1 MIRSVYF
8 STLAL
13 NFKTTEMEE
22 LKFNKEIA
30 EGLYR
35 IFCGLSRNVYKYAE
49 VYEEAKP
56 NMEKAYEKVL
66 QWGEKNCDDMHGRKL
81 HKEKIELKDWF
92 SYCFTSGWLRQINFE
107 EWWNMHEEEIKS
119 IIKPKYSQIKQED
132 IFTDNFKKTL
142 EEKIIKEFKKYA
154 DNNADEA
161 IKILEQYNQ
170 WRRGEIDKLNYSPT
184 EIGLAIDIVTQGK

>member
-1 MIRSVYF
+1 MEEYKEDFKNIPK
-8 STLAL
+8 
-13 NFKTTEMEE
+13 FKTQ
-22 LKFNKEIA
+22 L
-30 EGLYR
+30 
-35 IFCGLSRNVYKYAE
+35 
-49 VYEEAKP
+49 
-56 NMEKAYEKVL
+56 
-66 QWGEKNCDDMHGRKL
+66 
-81 HKEKIELKDWF
+81 ELKDWF
-92 SYCFTSGWLRQINFE
+92 RVCFYESRCRNIKTSELLITSFE